1 VDSVWKVHEE
11 HAGQPQLADVMA
23 QMLRQQMAANRSASS
38 EPPAKPAT
46 KAPSKAKPAAAA
58 NPAPAGKHD
67 DHAGHDDDHE
77 SAETG
82 KEVTAYLVQYATPLA
97 AAAMPRMVNSQS
109 ALQAASPA
117 YETARLLTMLGMGF
131 DTLRI
136 FAIVLVSASALGI
149 FIALTNA
156 LEERRQDL
164 ALLRVLGASPEK
176 LLSLVMLEGVTLTL
190 AGVILGLLLGHL
202 GAQSIGS
209 WLADTRQITFTG
221 WVWMREELWLV
232 AGALALG
239 VVTALIPA
247 IRTYRRD
254 IAPLLAQR

>member
-1 VDSVWKVHEE
+1 
-11 HAGQPQLADVMA
+11 
-23 QMLRQQMAANRSASS
+23 
-38 EPPAKPAT
+38 
-46 KAPSKAKPAAAA
+46 
-58 NPAPAGKHD
+58 
-67 DHAGHDDDHE
+67 
-77 SAETG
+77 
-82 KEVTAYLVQYATPLA
+82 
-97 AAAMPRMVNSQS
+97 
-109 ALQAASPA
+109 
-117 YETARLLTMLGMGF
+117 MGF

-164 ALLRVLGASPEK
+164 ALLRVLGASPGK
-176 LLSLVMLEGVTLTL
+176 LLFLVMLEGVTLTL

-202 GAQSIGS
+202 GAQAIGS

-221 WVWMREELWLV
+221 WIWLNEELWLI

-239 VVTALIPA
+239 LAAALVPA
-247 IRTYRRD
+247 VRTYRRD